1 MPVRTA
7 LFHWHE
13 HVDGDCVVE
22 IRALRN
28 RIELGQE
35 TRSAVACLGGPL
47 EADQAALATVVA
59 IHSRIGGDAARMIE
73 TLAAAAE
80 RRARASANADAYGAG
95 ARLSARLIAGLPL
108 AFVPLAPMAK
118 APLTDPPGLVL
129 LGLGV
134 GLAVVGLAWVS
145 ALFPRPDP
153 HDDPAAAIAEVMA
166 AGVEGGGDVAG
177 VLAEVCSSP
186 PPGLA
191 GKGLRIARL
200 LKLGASWS
208 EALARSGDSGL
219 ESLAETLST
228 AGSMGLPLAPA
239 LRNFAAVRREERER
253 RFEAAIRRAPV
264 RMAVPLAVCVL
275 PSFVVLGVGPFLRG
289 LSFAA

>member
-1 MPVRTA
+1 VRTA
-7 LFHWHE
+7 LLYWHE
-13 HVDGDCVVE
+13 HVEGACAADLK
-22 IRALRN
+22 ALRN

-35 TRSAVACLGGPL
+35 TRNAIAGLGGPL
-47 EADQAALATVVA
+47 EGDRAALATAVA
-59 IHSRIGGDAARMIE
+59 IHSRIGGDAARVVE
-73 TLAAAAE
+73 SLAGAAE
-80 RRARASANADAYGAG
+80 RRLQAAANADAHGAG

-118 APLTDPPGLVL
+118 APLADPPGLFL
-129 LGLGV
+129 LALGV

-145 ALFPRPDP
+145 ALFPKPDP
-153 HDDPAAAIAEVMA
+153 HDDPAVAIAETIA
-166 AGVEGGGDVAG
+166 AGVEGGGDVAT
-177 VLAEVCSSP
+177 VLAEVCSYP
-186 PPGLA
+186 PPGL
-191 GKGLRIARL
+191 GGTGLRIARL
-200 LKLGASWS
+200 LKLGASWR
-208 EALARSGDSGL
+208 EALTRSGDGGI

-228 AGSMGLPLAPA
+228 AGSMGLPLTSA

-289 LSFAA
+289 LSFGL